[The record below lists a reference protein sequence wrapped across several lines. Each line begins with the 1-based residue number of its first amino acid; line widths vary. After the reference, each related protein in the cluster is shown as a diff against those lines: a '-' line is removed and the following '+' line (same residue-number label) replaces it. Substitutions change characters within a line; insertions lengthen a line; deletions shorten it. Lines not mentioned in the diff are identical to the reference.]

1 MAARYYVLVSRELLS
16 AGDSV
21 FWEEAGLHLLAWG
34 DVNDPGPSWCLFDD
48 DNAPPELNGK
58 RVELMMTRTEDGI
71 QVSQQVI
78 S

>member
-1 MAARYYVLVSRELLS
+1 MAARYYVLVSRELLNTE
-16 AGDSV
+16 DPV

-48 DNAPPELNGK
+48 DNAPSELTGK
-58 RVELMMTRTEDGI
+58 KVELTITQTADGV
-71 QVSQQVI
+71 QVSRQVI